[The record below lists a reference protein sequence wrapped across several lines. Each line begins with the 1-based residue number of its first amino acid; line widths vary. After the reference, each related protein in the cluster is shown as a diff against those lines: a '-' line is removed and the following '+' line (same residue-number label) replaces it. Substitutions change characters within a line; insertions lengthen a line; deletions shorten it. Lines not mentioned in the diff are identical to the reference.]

1 MFSTQPSVWQFGGV
15 GMKEVKSFVRYLFF
29 ILMGVASIVSGATDM
44 SVYYEPAII
53 SIEGILEKHTFPGRP
68 NYANIAEG
76 DEPERGVYLRL
87 DAVIKQVMPNPKEIY
102 SWEAENDITVM
113 QLSVDPKQY
122 WSFREGDHVRLTG
135 SLYQGH
141 NGHHHTRVL
150 MSVDKLEVLARAQGQ
165 VPSPPEELREG
176 LLE

>member
-1 MFSTQPSVWQFGGV
+1 M
-15 GMKEVKSFVRYLFF
+15 M
-29 ILMGVASIVSGATDM
+29 VSYGQND
-44 SVYYEPAII
+44 SVYYEPTII
-53 SIEGILEKHTFPGRP
+53 SVEGILEKHTFPGRP

-87 DAVIKQVMPNPKEIY
+87 DVAIKQVMPNPKEIY

-150 MSVDKLEVLARAQGQ
+150 MSVDKLEVLARPKAQ
-165 VPSPPEELREG
+165 VPSLPEELRNG